1 MACSSVMRRWD
12 RAVGGEGSGGGRAE
26 RAGDGDCGGGGGG
39 GKRVLL
45 RILPGLKEGEVV
57 KNLHQLLYGLG
68 R

>member
-1 MACSSVMRRWD
+1 MRGVFQCD
-12 RAVGGEGSGGGRAE
+12 EKVAKAVGGGRAE
-26 RAGDGDCGGGGGG
+26 RAGDGDCGGGG